1 MRVGGMGL
9 LLAAALACTA
19 MDEARAQGGRTP
31 AASCLR
37 QPGAP
42 SAAPANHAPGPNE
55 RAFDV
60 VLNVPNL
67 CVDRLQ
73 LGVRNLDV
81 HVALDAR
88 VANLV
93 EISAGADVNISRV
106 QLGLYGVQAQALLLV
121 DLDDVYQVVDRTL
134 TFVDNNPQIV
144 RSLSGTVNNA
154 VGTVGGVAN
163 TALQPGG
170 VVSQTVGA
178 AGQVLG
184 NVTAPGGLLGQ
195 TVNNLG
201 QTVQRLVTPAGQIV
215 EQTLG
220 AAGQVAGTRT
230 LGSVLQLP
238 LVSETAGA
246 GGTVVRQLRDQTGRI
261 VEVTLDRAGQV
272 TAARVLGAAA
282 PR

>member
-1 MRVGGMGL
+1 MRGRGTTTMMAGAVL
-9 LLAAALACTA
+9 ALATVSGA
-19 MDEARAQGGRTP
+19 EAQGARTP

-37 QPGAP
+37 QPATGTT
-42 SAAPANHAPGPNE
+42 AARTDHAPGPNE

-60 VLNVPNL
+60 VLDVPNL

-81 HVALDAR
+81 HLALDAR

-93 EISAGADVNISRV
+93 EITAGADVSISRV
-106 QLGLYGVQAQALLLV
+106 ELGIYGVQAQALLLV

-134 TFVDNNPQIV
+134 TFVDNNPQIA
-144 RSLSGTVNNA
+144 RSLSGTLNNA

-170 VVSQTVGA
+170 VVSQTVGTV
-178 AGQVLG
+178 GQTLN
-184 NVTAPGGLLGQ
+184 NVTAPGGLLSQ
-195 TVNNLG
+195 TVSTAG

-220 AAGQVAGTRT
+220 AAGQIAGSRT
-230 LGSVLQLP
+230 LGNVLSLP
-238 LVSETAGA
+238 TVRETAGA
-246 GGTVVRQLRDQTGRI
+246 AGGVVRQVRDQTGRI
-261 VEVTLDRAGQV
+261 IEVTLDRAGQV
-272 TAARVLGAAA
+272 TATRVLQQ
-282 PR
+282 